1 MYCHVLPYCL
11 LDHLLQ
17 AGTDVI
23 LSKRTRRFK
32 YQAMSS
38 KQVTNVTSHGHASS
52 KPPHHNISQ
61 YTDQIMSQH
70 VTTCYCIRTV
80 TLWSSLNIFF
90 DLWIPFIYVHLS
102 SPGSTVCGAPKPL
115 CCELQAES
123 AAATSLASLKILKLG
138 TYRSIGKKTNIL
150 WTFMKTIDKYWNGMG
165 EDIAM
170 GRRRFAIWG
179 YMRIWMNCCQPHTI
193 HYPTLES
200 SNQPEFH
207 QKKPQSRSVRW
218 SLCPK
223 MKMSQNVPRWSKMS
237 HWPVLPRLPPCT
249 FLQLWINKQK
259 RSRKSCRWEVTIWK
273 SCMSHRSSARTLWRI
288 GHIQLTCIKSSPP
301 SALARPQ
308 RHPQKHKH
316 VWNVAQISTCPKC
329 LEMLSGSESP
339 QSSKAP
345 TRGDRLRSDIV
356 QSEMSVPQILHVEWN
371 FKATCTTQAMLLA
384 PWKLLIPCGL
394 FASRV
399 IQSIFEANSLCFS
412 AYLVSPVFTLFS
424 PRFTEVTWGLGKSRA
439 ARGNGIGRWADE
451 QMLLREAT
459 DFQRPNAINLHILMI
474 HVFSVLSAVSL
485 CEVTSL

>member
-1 MYCHVLPYCL
+1 
-11 LDHLLQ
+11 
-17 AGTDVI
+17 
-23 LSKRTRRFK
+23 
-32 YQAMSS
+32 
-38 KQVTNVTSHGHASS
+38 
-52 KPPHHNISQ
+52 
-61 YTDQIMSQH
+61 
-70 VTTCYCIRTV
+70 
-80 TLWSSLNIFF
+80 
-90 DLWIPFIYVHLS
+90 
-102 SPGSTVCGAPKPL
+102 
-115 CCELQAES
+115 
-123 AAATSLASLKILKLG
+123 
-138 TYRSIGKKTNIL
+138 
-150 WTFMKTIDKYWNGMG
+150 MKTIDTYWNGMG
-165 EDIAM
+165 EDITM
-170 GRRRFAIWG
+170 GRRWFAIWG

-193 HYPTLES
+193 PHSNLQINLNSTKKTL
-200 SNQPEFH
+200 
-207 QKKPQSRSVRW
+207 KADQSDGR
-218 SLCPK
+218 C
-223 MKMSQNVPRWSKMS
+223 VPRWSKMS

-259 RSRKSCRWEVTIWK
+259 RNRKSYRWEVTIWK
-273 SCMSHRSSARTLWRI
+273 SCMSHQSSARTQDGSAI
-288 GHIQLTCIKSSPP
+288 SS
-301 SALARPQ
+301 SHALKAVLQMYSLDLRDT
-308 RHPQKHKH
+308 RR
-316 VWNVAQISTCPKC
+316 NTSMS
-329 LEMLSGSESP
+329 EMLPRSRHVRNVLKCSGSEPP

-356 QSEMSVPQILHVEWN
+356 QSEMSVPQILHVEWK

-394 FASRV
+394 FASRA